1 MDSRKKRQA
10 AAGVA
15 ALIAVLLAVWL
26 LTRPRPLA
34 ELHQTFSVPETS
46 AASVSFP
53 AEAGESIRVRISTR
67 TESGIMDVCLLD
79 ETGAAVYSFGS
90 AKYQER
96 RLTLPEDGVYT
107 LEAQFQEFAGDGEA
121 LVYPDGPLFSAR

>member
-1 MDSRKKRQA
+1 MNSRKKKYA
-10 AAGVA
+10 AAGVM
-15 ALIAVLLAVWL
+15 ALTAVLLAVWL
-26 LTRPRPLA
+26 LTRPQPLA
-34 ELHQTFSVPETS
+34 ELHRTFSSPETS

-67 TESGIMDVCLLD
+67 TESGVMDVCLLD

-90 AKYQER
+90 AKYLDR

-107 LEAQFQEFAGDGEA
+107 LEAQFKGFAGGGEA
-121 LVYPDGPLFSAR
+121 LVYPDGSLFSTR

>member
-1 MDSRKKRQA
+1 MGGRKKRYA
-10 AAGVA
+10 AAGVM

-34 ELHQTFSVPETS
+34 ELHQTFSSPETS
-46 AASVSFP
+46 TASVSFP
-53 AEAGESIRVRISTR
+53 AKAGESVRVRISTR
-67 TESGIMDVCLLD
+67 TESGVMEVTLLD
-79 ETGAAVYSFGS
+79 EAGTAVYSFGS

-107 LEAQFQEFAGDGEA
+107 LEAQFKGFTGGGEA
-121 LVYPDGPLFSAR
+121 LVYSDESLFSPR

>member
-1 MDSRKKRQA
+1 MDSRKKRRA
-10 AAGVA
+10 AAGVM
-15 ALIAVLLAVWL
+15 ALTAFLLAVWL
-26 LTRPRPLA
+26 LTRPQPLA

-46 AASVSFP
+46 TASVSFP
-53 AEAGESIRVRISTR
+53 AKAGESVRVRISTR
-67 TESGIMDVCLLD
+67 TESGVMDVCLLD

-107 LEAQFQEFAGDGEA
+107 LEARFQAFAGDGEA
-121 LVYPDGPLFSAR
+121 LVYPDGSPFSTR